1 MSKPVKRVDL
11 SKLSPE
17 QRAALIQFVRDAKTV
32 APQMDEIRDTAR
44 AMFAQIVKAPKLGIA
59 EAEPPGA
66 TRPPQDLW
74 HVGAPE
80 VNYVDH
86 IERPDQT

>member
-11 SKLSPE
+11 SKLDAE
-17 QRAALIQFVRDAKTV
+17 QKAALQAFLTNCRMAAPHVQEMQEAAKAVFADMVR
-32 APQMDEIRDTAR
+32 APQW
-44 AMFAQIVKAPKLGIA
+44 GIA
-59 EAEPPGA
+59 EA
-66 TRPPQDLW
+66 QDKPRESLW

-86 IERPDQT
+86 IERPNP